1 MNVPVTV
8 FGVGRR
14 PDDERT
20 AVVVRKVEPVAA
32 ARLHGSLGQRV
43 VPDLLQQR
51 ILFRILR
58 LFRLRSSC
66 VRILRIGIF
75 RIGIFR
81 IGIFRIGIFRI
92 GFPDRDF
99 RIGIFGVG
107 ILRIR
112 VFRIRLFR
120 FAQAYG
126 YLDPGDG
133 VGGRV
138 EDVRNRRRRP

>member
-1 MNVPVTV
+1 MNVPVTG

-51 ILFRILR
+51 IFRILR

-66 VRILRIGIF
+66 VRIL
-75 RIGIFR
+75 
-81 IGIFRIGIFRI
+81 
-92 GFPDRDF
+92 

-138 EDVRNRRRRP
+138 EDVRIVAAGRECGCKKQRCQYFQFSHSPYYR